1 MSEFVPRD
9 LQRTPGRGRGFSV
22 VLWSWIV
29 VTLAL
34 GATLAVATIAAV
46 DGPEAPGRR
55 LRVLQNAGYVVRG
68 EYVVD
73 DGALTIARWA
83 LGALVVVVPS
93 IIVYTIVVASRAG
106 LRAEK
111 ARAEATGAGS

>member
-1 MSEFVPRD
+1 MNEFVPREPE
-9 LQRTPGRGRGFSV
+9 RTPGLGRGFSV

-29 VTLAL
+29 ATLAL
-34 GATLAVATIAAV
+34 GATLAVSTLTAV

-55 LRVLQNAGYVVRG
+55 LRVLQNVGYVVRG

-111 ARAEATGAGS
+111 ARAATAGAGS